1 MRLLRATAI
10 VVAAASVA
18 GAQAPKP
25 EKDWPAHG
33 HDAGAQRY
41 SPLKQINTTNVAN
54 LRLVWSYDTPAAVP
68 PPPARGGSAAEE
80 EGAPVATPPARGQS
94 PSGEPAIPAPRQ
106 SATTPLVV
114 DGVMYMGTM
123 YNRIVALDAD
133 TGKEIWVKD
142 VGHTPSTRGIAY
154 WPGTNGIPPQLVFGT
169 GDGSSLL
176 ISLNAKTGEFT
187 PGFGNGGKVD
197 LRQGVGEKFPRL
209 RVALSSP
216 PAIYKHL
223 AITGNHSQESPSL
236 GPSGDVRAWDLRT
249 GRLVWTFHTIPRP
262 GEPNHDAWKN
272 DQWADRA
279 GANAWGFIT
288 VDEERGI
295 AYVPTGTPAT
305 DFYGGDRL
313 GSNLYG
319 SSLLALDA
327 ATGKLKWF
335 FQTTHHD
342 NWDYDLNSPPTLI
355 DIKRNGRTIPAV
367 AVYTKQGLLF
377 VFDRV
382 TGTPVFGVE
391 ERPVV
396 SDNPLPGDEYSP
408 TQPFPVKPPP
418 IARMTFSPEEI
429 AKVTPEHEA
438 YCKGLLEL
446 EGGVMTGGPYAQYG
460 PKLRVI
466 FPGWTGG
473 GNWNGSAFNP
483 DLGYLF
489 VSTQDHGMLNKM
501 VKSTLFENMYV
512 RSGPDK
518 APPMLGTNFW
528 DGRKGWPCQ
537 QPPWGE
543 LVAVNAN
550 TGDIAWRVPLGS
562 FEELDALGVPV
573 TGTLNRGGPIATAG
587 GLVFIA
593 ASQDARFRAFDAR
606 TGKVLWVADLTE
618 NGRAVP
624 ITYLSKRGTQ
634 YVAIMAGG
642 GRPVARKVDEKLIG
656 GRLHVFALAQPK

>member
-1 MRLLRATAI
+1 MRVVRTAALF
-10 VVAAASVA
+10 VAAVTIVT
-18 GAQAPKP
+18 AQKPKLSR
-25 EKDWPAHG
+25 DWPSHG
-33 HDAGAQRY
+33 HDVGAQRY
-41 SPLKQINTTNVAN
+41 SPLKQINTRNVSN
-54 LRLVWSYDTPAAVP
+54 LRIAWTYDTLAPVP
-68 PPPARGGSAAEE
+68 PS
-80 EGAPVATPPARGQS
+80 PARGQGA
-94 PSGEPAIPAPRQ
+94 PEGEPAPDARPAPRQ
-106 SATTPLVV
+106 SAATPLVI

-123 YNRIVALDAD
+123 YNRVVALDAE
-133 TGKEIWVKD
+133 TGKEIWVTN
-142 VGHTPSTRGIAY
+142 VGNTPSTRGIAY
-154 WPGTNGIPPQLVFGT
+154 WPGEDGIPPQIVFGT

-187 PGFGNGGKVD
+187 QGFGQGGKVD
-197 LRQGVGEKFPRL
+197 LRAGVGEKFPKL

-216 PAIYKHL
+216 PAIYKNI
-223 AITGNHSQESPSL
+223 AITGNHSQEAPSL
-236 GPSGDVRAWDLRT
+236 GPWGDVRAWDLRT
-249 GRLVWTFHTIPRP
+249 GKHLWTFHTIPRP
-262 GEPNHDAWKN
+262 GEPNHDAWRG
-272 DQWADRA
+272 DQWVDRA

-288 VDEERGI
+288 VDEDRGI
-295 AYVPTGTPAT
+295 AYVPIGTPAT

-327 ATGKLKWF
+327 TTGKLKWF
-335 FQTTHHD
+335 YQTTHHD
-342 NWDYDLNSPPTLI
+342 NWDYDLNAPPALI

-367 AVYTKQGLLF
+367 AIYTKQGLLF
-377 VFDRV
+377 IFDRV
-382 TGTPVFGVE
+382 TGKPVFGVE

-396 SDNPLPGDEYSP
+396 SDNPIPGDEYWP

-418 IARMTFSPEEI
+418 IARMTFAPHEI

-446 EGGVMTGGPYAQYG
+446 EGGALTGGPYAQYG
-460 PKLRVI
+460 PKLSVI

-489 VSTQDHGMLNKM
+489 FPTQDHGMLNKM
-501 VKSTLFENMYV
+501 VKSERAENMWT

-518 APPMLGTNFW
+518 TPPMLGTNFW

-562 FEELDALGVPV
+562 FEELDKLGVPR

-587 GLVFIA
+587 GVVFIA

-606 TGKVLWVADLTE
+606 TGKELWVADLTE

-624 ITYLSKRGTQ
+624 ITYLGKSGKQ

-642 GRPVARKVDEKLIG
+642 GRPVARKVDESLIG
-656 GRLHVFALAQPK
+656 GRLHVFALSNGN